1 MKKLFVLFA
10 LMVIAF
16 TSYAQVYKMY
26 KTRNYHNQ
34 LRLNTMTGEVQQ
46 IQDDGQSWM
55 MICSAREILG
65 DVAGR
70 FCLYETQNMWTF
82 IMLDTYTGKNWQ
94 VQFSV
99 KGEDYMFAVPINRYS
114 LAFPAEESKWIER
127 FQMFATQNMWT
138 FILLDSYNSKLWQ
151 VQYSSQDLDN
161 LMCIPINENE
171 LVSDNEKCIFSIQP
185 LTSMYQYYLIND
197 HTGDMWKFQWSTKGD
212 DYRWIEKF

>member
-1 MKKLFVLFA
+1 
-10 LMVIAF
+10 
-16 TSYAQVYKMY
+16 
-26 KTRNYHNQ
+26 
-34 LRLNTMTGEVQQ
+34 MTGEIQQ
-46 IQDDGQSWM
+46 IQDDGQSWV
-55 MICSAREILG
+55 ICGARETLG

-114 LAFPAEESKWIER
+114 LAFPAEDSKWIGR

-138 FILLDSYNSKLWQ
+138 FILLDSYNGKLWQ
-151 VQYSSQDLDN
+151 VQYSSQDLDD
-161 LMCIPINENE
+161 LMCIPINEYE

-185 LTSMYQYYLIND
+185 LTSMYQYYLINEY
-197 HTGDMWKFQWSTKGD
+197 TGDIWKFQWSTKGD
-212 DYRWIEKF
+212 DYRWIERFR